1 MDDLI
6 REAFKKVK
14 EDISQL
20 RAQLISLVDQIN
32 GLKRTSIQT
41 DNPTDKQTLP
51 DFYSTQNQ
59 TDKTDTKIFNPNRHL
74 ETPKAQK
81 FGISIRNK
89 GVALSSLMHALSSE
103 VQRRI

>member
-74 ETPKAQK
+74 ETPKTQK
-81 FGISIRNK
+81 FGISIGNK
-89 GVALSSLMHALSSE
+89 GV
-103 VQRRI
+103 QTDRQTDRQTK